1 MGAQALDA
9 RPRTSANSSIP
20 LEKRSRLGKNGSP
33 RLAAAAG
40 PRNGSCML
48 KTYFQRLFADPNGTA
63 ALVRRLLAEQ
73 AAGQWRRYAL
83 AFSLMGIAAASTAL
97 GAYLVGD
104 VINQAYVHKNLP
116 GIIILALVTAV
127 IFMIKGMA
135 TYGQAVMLARI
146 GNRIIADNQKRMFA
160 RLLQHNVGFF
170 ADRHSSEFMARLT
183 TGAAA
188 AGQVLNL
195 LITSLGRD
203 LLSLIGLATVMA
215 VQDPVLSMLSVI
227 VVPPA
232 MLILRKMIRRIKT
245 IAHHQF
251 TGSARVL
258 ETLQETLQGMRIIK
272 AFTLEEAMRA
282 RFDAR
287 VGDLENESNKWAR
300 VAYRSGP
307 LMEAHGGFRVIE
319 TGATPGQFF
328 SFLAAFMLAYE
339 PAKRLAR
346 LNIDLNSGLVGVR
359 ILFEVIDHPSTEP
372 ADEGKPPLKLSK
384 ARVEFANVQFA
395 YRRGEKVIRNLSFV
409 AEPGNVS
416 ALVGPSG
423 GGKSTILNLIL
434 RFYDVDSGAIVI
446 DGQNIAAVSRRSL
459 RGQVAY
465 VGQDV
470 FLFRGSVRENIAL
483 GRLGASEAEI
493 VAAAKAAYAH
503 DFITAFPRG
512 YDTPVGEH
520 GLQLAGGERQRIA
533 IARAL
538 LKDAPVILLD
548 EATASLDSES
558 ERQVQGAI
566 EHLCEGRTTIV
577 IAHRLHTVVDADRI
591 FVIEDGTVVE
601 SGRHDELL
609 RKGGRYTSFYRLQLR
624 EQEPSPPVAVA
635 SLA

>member
-1 MGAQALDA
+1 
-9 RPRTSANSSIP
+9 
-20 LEKRSRLGKNGSP
+20 
-33 RLAAAAG
+33 
-40 PRNGSCML
+40 ML
-48 KTYFQRLFADPNGTA
+48 KSYFQRLFADPNGTA
-63 ALVRRLLAEQ
+63 SLVRRLLLEQ

-83 AFSLMGIAAASTAL
+83 AFGLMGIAAASTAL
-97 GAYLVGD
+97 GAYLIGD

-116 GIIILALVTAV
+116 GIIVLALVTAV
-127 IFMIKGMA
+127 IFMIKAMA
-135 TYGQAVMLARI
+135 TYGQALTLARI
-146 GNRIIADNQKRMFA
+146 GNRIVADNQRRMFA
-160 RLLQHNVGFF
+160 KLLQHNIGFF

-188 AGQVLNL
+188 ASQVLNL
-195 LITSLGRD
+195 LITSIGRD

-215 VQDPVLSMLSVI
+215 VQDPVMSLLSVI

-245 IAHHQF
+245 IAYHQF
-251 TGSARVL
+251 TGSTQIL
-258 ETLQETLQGMRIIK
+258 ETLQETLQGMRTLK
-272 AFTLEEAMRA
+272 AFTLEDAMRV
-282 RFDAR
+282 RFDTHVAE
-287 VGDLENESNKWAR
+287 VEKESNKWAR

-307 LMEAHGGFRVIE
+307 LMEALGGFAIAGALVYGGFRVIE

-359 ILFEVIDHPSTEP
+359 VLFDVIDHPPTEQP
-372 ADEGKPPLKLSK
+372 DEDKPPLTLST
-384 ARVEFANVQFA
+384 AHVEFTNVQFA
-395 YRRGEKVIRNLSFV
+395 YRAGENVIRNLSFV
-409 AEPGNVS
+409 AEPGKVT

-434 RFYDVDSGAIVI
+434 RFYEIGAGVIAI
-446 DGQNIAAVSRRSL
+446 DGQNIAAVSRHSL
-459 RGQVAY
+459 RSQVAY

-483 GRLGASEAEI
+483 GRPGATEAEI

-503 DFITAFPRG
+503 DFIMAFPRG

-520 GLQLAGGERQRIA
+520 GMRVAGGERQRISV
-533 IARAL
+533 ARAL

-558 ERQVQGAI
+558 ERQVQRAI
-566 EHLCEGRTTIV
+566 ERLCRGRTTIV
-577 IAHRLHTVVDADRI
+577 IAHRLHTVVDAHRI
-591 FVIEDGTVVE
+591 FVIEDGAVSE
-601 SGRHDELL
+601 SGRHDDLL
-609 RKGGRYTSFYRLQLR
+609 RKGGRYASFYRLQLR
-624 EQEPSPPVAVA
+624 DQEPSPAVA
-635 SLA
+635 IASSA

>member
-1 MGAQALDA
+1 M
-9 RPRTSANSSIP
+9 
-20 LEKRSRLGKNGSP
+20 LGS
-33 RLAAAAG
+33 
-40 PRNGSCML
+40 
-48 KTYFQRLFADPNGTA
+48 YFQRLSANPDGTA
-63 ALVRRLLAEQ
+63 ALVRRLLVEQ

-83 AFSLMGIAAASTAL
+83 AFGLMGIAAAATAL

-127 IFMIKGMA
+127 IFMVKAMA
-135 TYGQAVMLARI
+135 TYGQALMLARI
-146 GNRIIADNQKRMFA
+146 GNRIVADNQRRMFA
-160 RLLQHNVGFF
+160 KLLQHNVGFF
-170 ADRHSSEFMARLT
+170 ADRHSSEFIARLT

-188 AGQVLNL
+188 ASQVLNL
-195 LITSLGRD
+195 LITSIGRD
-203 LLSLIGLATVMA
+203 LLSLIGLVAVMA
-215 VQDPVLSMLSVI
+215 VQDPVMSLLSII

-258 ETLQETLQGMRIIK
+258 EALQETLQGLRIVK
-272 AFTLEEAMRA
+272 AFTLEESMRA
-282 RFDAR
+282 RFDGHVA
-287 VGDLENESNKWAR
+287 DLERESNKWAR
-300 VAYRSGP
+300 VAHRSGP
-307 LMEAHGGFRVIE
+307 LMEALGGFAIAGALIYGGFRVIE

-346 LNIDLNSGLVGVR
+346 LNIDLHSGLVGVR
-359 ILFEVIDHPSTEP
+359 ILFDVIDHPPTEQP
-372 ADEGKPPLKLSK
+372 DDDKPPLKLSV
-384 ARVEFANVQFA
+384 AHVEFANVQFA
-395 YRRGEKVIRNLSFV
+395 YRPGEKVIRHLSFV
-409 AEPGNVS
+409 AEPGKVT

-434 RFYDVDSGAIVI
+434 RFYEVDGGAIVI
-446 DGQNIAAVSRRSL
+446 DGQNTAGVSRRSL
-459 RGQVAY
+459 RRQVAY

-470 FLFRGSVRENIAL
+470 FLFRGSVRENIAV
-483 GRLGASEAEI
+483 GRPGATDAEI

-503 DFITAFPRG
+503 DFIMAFPRG

-520 GLQLAGGERQRIA
+520 GLQVAGGERQRIA
-533 IARAL
+533 VARAL
-538 LKDAPVILLD
+538 LKDAPIILLD

-566 EHLCEGRTTIV
+566 EHLCRGRTTIV
-577 IAHRLHTVVDADRI
+577 IAHRLHTVVDAHRI
-591 FVIEDGTVVE
+591 FVIEDGTVAE

-609 RKGGRYTSFYRLQLR
+609 RKGGRYASFYRLQLR
-624 EQEPSPPVAVA
+624 DQERTPPVAIA
-635 SLA
+635 SSA

>member
-1 MGAQALDA
+1 ML
-9 RPRTSANSSIP
+9 
-20 LEKRSRLGKNGSP
+20 RS
-33 RLAAAAG
+33 
-40 PRNGSCML
+40 
-48 KTYFQRLFADPNGTA
+48 YFQNLFADPSGTP
-63 ALVRRLLAEQ
+63 ALIRRLLLEQ
-73 AAGQWRRYAL
+73 AAGQWRRYLL
-83 AFSLMGIAAASTAL
+83 AFGLMGVAAASTAL
-97 GAYLVGD
+97 GAYLIGD

-116 GIIILALVTAV
+116 GIIILAIVTALL
-127 IFMIKGMA
+127 FMIKAMA
-135 TYGQAVMLARI
+135 TYGQALALARI
-146 GNRIIADNQKRMFA
+146 GNRIIAENQRLMFA
-160 RLLQHNVGFF
+160 KLLQHNVGFF

-188 AGQVLNL
+188 ASQVLNL
-195 LITSLGRD
+195 LITSIGRD
-203 LLSLIGLATVMA
+203 LLSLIGLAAVMA
-215 VQDPVLSMLSVI
+215 VQDPVMSLFSII

-232 MLILRKMIRRIKT
+232 MLILRKMVRRIRT

-251 TGSARVL
+251 TGTTRIL
-258 ETLQETLQGMRIIK
+258 ETLQETLQGARTIK
-272 AFTLEEAMRA
+272 AFTLEEGMRT
-282 RFDAR
+282 RFDAH
-287 VGDLENESNKWAR
+287 VGELEKESNKWAR

-307 LMEAHGGFRVIE
+307 LMEALGGFAIAGALIYGGFRVIE

-359 ILFEVIDHPSTEP
+359 ILFDVVDHPPTERP
-372 ADEGKPPLKLSK
+372 DDEKPPLKLSK
-384 ARVEFANVQFA
+384 AHVEFANVQFA
-395 YRRGEKVIRNLSFV
+395 YRPREKVIRNLSFV
-409 AEPGNVS
+409 AEPGKMT

-423 GGKSTILNLIL
+423 GGKSTILNLML
-434 RFYDVDSGAIVI
+434 RLYEVDGGAIVI
-446 DGQNIAAVSRRSL
+446 DGQNIAGVSRRSL
-459 RGQVAY
+459 RSQLAF

-483 GRLGASEAEI
+483 GRSGATDAEI

-520 GLQLAGGERQRIA
+520 GLQVAGGERQRIA
-533 IARAL
+533 VARAL
-538 LKDAPVILLD
+538 LKDAPIILLD

-566 EHLCEGRTTIV
+566 EHLCQGRTTIV

-609 RKGGRYTSFYRLQLR
+609 RKGGRYASFYRLQLR
-624 EQEPSPPVAVA
+624 NQEPSPPVAIA
-635 SLA
+635 SA